1 MEIKTLI
8 IDDDPIVIFLHK
20 KIIQKCELA
29 ADPLTFLNGKQC
41 LDFFIQSAN
50 EHDNHLLFLDINMPV
65 MNGWEFLEKIQKTSF
80 AKKVFVVMTTSSV
93 DSYDR
98 KKAMEYSQVISFLE
112 KPLTIEKC
120 KEIHSNLDL
129 Q

>member
-1 MEIKTLI
+1 MELKTLI

-29 ADPLTFLNGKQC
+29 AEPLTFLNGKQC
-41 LDFFIQSAN
+41 LDFFMQSA
-50 EHDNHLLFLDINMPV
+50 EESDNHLLFLDINMPV
-65 MNGWEFLEKIQKTSF
+65 MNGWEFLEDIQKTPFSD
-80 AKKVFVVMTTSSV
+80 KVFVVMTTSSV

-98 KKAMEYSQVISFLE
+98 KKAMEYKQIISFLE

-120 KEIHSNLDL
+120 REIHENLNI
-129 Q
+129 

>member
-29 ADPLTFLNGKQC
+29 EDPLTFLNGKQC
-41 LDFFIQSAN
+41 LDFFMKSAS
-50 EHDNHLLFLDINMPV
+50 ETENHLLFLDINMPV
-65 MNGWEFLEKIQKTSF
+65 MNGWEFLNEIQKTAF
-80 AKKVFVVMTTSSV
+80 ANKVFVVLTTSSV

-98 KKAMEYSQVISFLE
+98 KKAGEYEQIISFLE
-112 KPLTIEKC
+112 KPLTVEKC
-120 KEIHSNLDL
+120 REIHANLDI
-129 Q
+129 